1 MKNLEKKKLI
11 LIQLNEIN
19 FDELKKYSKNY
30 KFKFFNKEFFERLI
44 STKSEEKYYLLEPW
58 IQWPSIY
65 TGLKADEHKILRLG
79 DGEKKDF
86 IEFYNIIENKGYSV
100 GAIGPMNL
108 KCNLKSP
115 VYFIPDPWSKT
126 DSDNRWINKFI
137 TKIIKKFVNE
147 NSSRNKS
154 YADYLRLLLLF
165 IIYFRFE
172 NLNLLFK
179 LIKNINDH
187 WNKALLF
194 EYLLNNIHF
203 KKIKKYNPDFT
214 SIFFNSGA
222 HIQHHYYFNSIFNNT
237 IKNPEWYAKKT
248 EDPIFEMFKFYD
260 ELLLEY
266 NKNEKYD
273 LILATGLRQ
282 IPYDRVKYYYR
293 LKNHKI
299 FLKNIFIKFKQV
311 IPKMS
316 RDFLIEFNTL
326 EEAKSAEKILKDI
339 NILNNKNIFLIDL
352 RQNSIFVTLSLN
364 DEIKENYPIK
374 INRDKYLNLSEFV
387 NFIALKNGMHDQKG
401 YFYSSF
407 KNASLKD
414 GQHVI
419 KIFDVIKNYF

>member
-30 KFKFFNKEFFERLI
+30 KFKFFNKNFFERLI
-44 STKSEEKYYLLEPW
+44 STKSEEKYELLEPW
-58 IQWPSIY
+58 IQWPSVY
-65 TGLKADEHKILRLG
+65 TGLKADEHKIFRLG
-79 DGEKKDF
+79 DGEKKDL

-100 GAIGPMNL
+100 GAIAPMNL
-108 KCNLKSP
+108 KCNLRSP

-126 DSDNRWINKFI
+126 ESDNKWINKFV

-154 YADYLRLLLLF
+154 YIDYMSLLLIF
-165 IIYFRFE
+165 IIYFRFK

-179 LIKNINDH
+179 LIKNINFH
-187 WNKALLF
+187 WNKALLL
-194 EYLLNNIHF
+194 EYLLNNIHI

-222 HIQHHYYFNSIFNNT
+222 HIQHHYYFNSIFIKN
-237 IKNPEWYAKKT
+237 IKNPEWYVKKK

-266 NKNEKYD
+266 NNNEKYD

-282 IPYDRVKYYYR
+282 IPYDRIKFYYR
-293 LKNHKI
+293 LKNHKT
-299 FLKNIFIKFKQV
+299 FLNKISVKFKQV

-316 RDFLIEFNTL
+316 RDFLIEFENI
-326 EEAKSAEKILKDI
+326 EDAKSAEKIFKNI
-339 NILNNKNIFLIDL
+339 NILNNKNIFLIDF
-352 RQNSIFVTLSLN
+352 RQNSIFVTLSIN
-364 DEIKENYPIK
+364 EEIKENYLIK
-374 INRDKYLNLSEFV
+374 INENNNLNLSEYV

-401 YFYSSF
+401 YCYSSF
-407 KNASLKD
+407 KNSSLID
-414 GQHVI
+414 DQHVI
-419 KIFDVIKNYF
+419 KIFDVIRNYF